1 MVTVFSNEQNE
12 DSRGGEEGLI
22 MKGQGVVLHEK
33 QWSIAVYVL
42 A

>member
-22 MKGQGVVLHEK
+22 YLDLRWDKEIDKGGGT
-33 QWSIAVYVL
+33 A
-42 A
+42 